1 MTLEDN
7 TFEICRLPFL
17 ELSVPQ
23 SKSGITMQ
31 QIQTTDVLLI
41 ALLLGT
47 LQIVNETIH
56 ISCYISSS
64 DSFPAH

>member
-7 TFEICRLPFL
+7 AFEICRLPFL
-17 ELSVPQ
+17 KLSVPQ

-64 DSFPAH
+64 DSFLAH

>member
-64 DSFPAH
+64 DSFLAH

>member
-7 TFEICRLPFL
+7 AFEICRLPFL
-17 ELSVPQ
+17 KLSVPQ

-56 ISCYISSS
+56 ISCYISAS
-64 DSFPAH
+64 DSFLAH

>member
-1 MTLEDN
+1 MPLEDN
-7 TFEICRLPFL
+7 AFEVCRLPFL
-17 ELSVPQ
+17 ELTVPQ